1 MNILLKW
8 VFHFV
13 RHLTLMGISH
23 FLILCRLELYGWWG
37 CVFRVYVHEGRV
49 VLLCPLALALGHA
62 YCHAPIF
69 FLGVECDVRIVLLF
83 LAVFEG
89 KLSFFYTVMFFF
101 HISLYFF
108 YCADG
113 VWHQGFWKAEWR
125 ISRPH
130 CWNWLI
136 KASWVL
142 FWHLRLL
149 VGCFLGTWRFGW
161 VLLGT

>member
-1 MNILLKW
+1 M
-8 VFHFV
+8 
-13 RHLTLMGISH
+13 
-23 FLILCRLELYGWWG
+23 
-37 CVFRVYVHEGRV
+37 YVHEGRV
-49 VLLCPLALALGHA
+49 VLLCPLAWALGHA

-113 VWHQGFWKAEWR
+113 V
-125 ISRPH
+125 
-130 CWNWLI
+130 
-136 KASWVL
+136 
-142 FWHLRLL
+142 
-149 VGCFLGTWRFGW
+149 
-161 VLLGT
+161 